1 MQHRDRRIYGQTATP
16 AQGDIAASRLLRL
29 RDGRIVPIFMRLGI
43 RSAISALVLTLQRIG
58 PVWRGGYR
66 LYATIAASVL
76 RARPF
81 RRPRHASVTELEP

>member
-58 PVWRGGYR
+58 PVWRAVTGCTRSVCFASEAISVPQTR
-66 LYATIAASVL
+66 LCDRT
-76 RARPF
+76 
-81 RRPRHASVTELEP
+81 

>member
-1 MQHRDRRIYGQTATP
+1 MQRRDRRIYGQTATP

-43 RSAISALVLTLQRIG
+43 RSAISALVMTLLRIG

-66 LYATIAASVL
+66 LYATIAAFCERGHFDAPDTPL
-76 RARPF
+76 
-81 RRPRHASVTELEP
+81 

>member
-43 RSAISALVLTLQRIG
+43 RSTISALVLTLQRIG

-66 LYATIAASVL
+66 CT
-76 RARPF
+76 RPSQRLF
-81 RRPRHASVTELEP
+81 CERGHFDAPDTPL